1 MPERSWLGL
10 VDECGAPRRQGQPGD
25 RCRLPAGHGTD
36 HSGVGPCKLHGGSFP
51 MVRRKAAREI
61 AQREAQR
68 AVERLGLSRPIGP
81 VEALLE
87 EVRRAAAMVDWL
99 QEQVE
104 LLDQTAPPT
113 SATEALLHLFGVER
127 DRLTR
132 VSKVAVE
139 VGVEVAQVRLA
150 QEYGQMVVNLM
161 RRVFNDPALDLT
173 FDQRELLPG
182 LVRRYVTEATREPA

>member
-1 MPERSWLGL
+1 VGERSWLGL

-36 HSGVGPCKLHGGSFP
+36 HTGVGPCKLHGGSFP
-51 MVRRKAAREI
+51 TVRRKAARDI

-104 LLDQTAPPT
+104 QLDQTVPPT
-113 SATEALLHLFGVER
+113 QAVEALLHIFGVER

-132 VSKVAVE
+132 VSKVAVD
-139 VGVEVAQVRLA
+139 VGVEVEQVRVA
-150 QEYGQMVVNLM
+150 QEHGQMVVTLM
-161 RRVFNDPALDLT
+161 RRVFNDPQLALT
-173 FDQRELLPG
+173 EEQHAAIPA
-182 LVRRYVTEATREPA
+182 LVRRCVEQVTGAPA

>member
-1 MPERSWLGL
+1 
-10 VDECGAPRRQGQPGD
+10 
-25 RCRLPAGHGTD
+25 
-36 HSGVGPCKLHGGSFP
+36 

-68 AVERLGLSRPIGP
+68 AVDRLGLSRPIGP

-104 LLDQTAPPT
+104 LLDQTALPT
-113 SATEALLHLFGVER
+113 QATEALLHLFGVER

-132 VSKVAVE
+132 VSKVAVD
-139 VGVEVAQVRLA
+139 VGVEVVQVRLA

-161 RRVFNDPALDLT
+161 RRVFNDPLLALT
-173 FDQRELLPG
+173 AEQHQALPG